1 MAIQFVAIICQL
13 RLAQANV
20 WDGLKKLL
28 GLREGAA
35 REKAKLG
42 RRRGERRSRACLEL
56 PRGAQEVWGR
66 KPLLPGSPMGTV
78 QWGPGGCAGE
88 VRRWQS
94 QRWVNAGAEHHLQ
107 PPWDGGC
114 CVTLGAPGMAR
125 AAPTRTGDWCP
136 ACP

>member
-20 WDGLKKLL
+20 WDGRKKLL

-56 PRGAQEVWGR
+56 PRGAQEVWGQ
-66 KPLLPGSPMGTV
+66 SS
-78 QWGPGGCAGE
+78 WGAPWGRC
-88 VRRWQS
+88 R
-94 QRWVNAGAEHHLQ
+94 GA
-107 PPWDGGC
+107 
-114 CVTLGAPGMAR
+114 LGAVLGR
-125 AAPTRTGDWCP
+125 
-136 ACP
+136 